1 MVVGHYVDDFT
12 GIENAHTAMS
22 AFESFEEFNE
32 ILGATM
38 KRAKR
43 APPVRALPL
52 LGVILELG
60 PDMVSV
66 SPTPNRRHKLRS
78 LCQKY
83 LVANTL
89 SPTDAGSLA
98 GKATFFNTSCMGRV
112 GRAAVSPVYA
122 RHHASHHVTTV
133 TDSLRAALVTIA
145 RIATNALP
153 RTLPL
158 STDWRPVPLVYADAF
173 FNLGQRSIRQ
183 TDLAQNSVNS
193 QDWKSLAN
201 SSNGF
206 GVLVVPLSGTSVCF
220 QGSMPTEFL
229 SRFATRKQYIF
240 LLEAVAQMLAL
251 FACGSMLSG
260 PYYSFVDNTAAQFAL
275 VKGFTSDPAVNV
287 LSSIFWATAAEI
299 GAGPWFERVTSKAN
313 PADAISRGDCSH
325 AVSMGVREICLDFT
339 EVWPLFLSA
348 VDSHS
353 FADATIGIHIAQIL
367 QEQLGCKRRG

>member
-1 MVVGHYVDDFT
+1 MYRDRPHPCVPLLLRLGNAIGYPNIQGLLDDVTNGFPLLGPITPGECWDDKGVWSPAHVLDKSDFLHANAAHVREGTQTRKPDKHWEDMLDTLISERGQGKIVGPFAAPPNWYVRTVPVDASRMTLEDHRQPLLDPPTDLMAASFAFAIMVVGHYVDDFT

-43 APPVRALPL
+43 APHVRAPPL

-83 LVANTL
+83 LVPNTL

-98 GKATFFNTSCMGRV
+98 GKATFFNTSCTGRV
-112 GRAAVSPVYA
+112 GSAAVSPVYA
-122 RHHASHHVTTV
+122 RHHAGHHVTTL

-173 FNLGQRSIRQ
+173 FNLG
-183 TDLAQNSVNS
+183 
-193 QDWKSLAN
+193 
-201 SSNGF
+201 
-206 GVLVVPLSGTSVCF
+206 
-220 QGSMPTEFL
+220 
-229 SRFATRKQYIF
+229 
-240 LLEAVAQMLAL
+240 
-251 FACGSMLSG
+251 
-260 PYYSFVDNTAAQFAL
+260 
-275 VKGFTSDPAVNV
+275 
-287 LSSIFWATAAEI
+287 
-299 GAGPWFERVTSKAN
+299 
-313 PADAISRGDCSH
+313 
-325 AVSMGVREICLDFT
+325 
-339 EVWPLFLSA
+339 
-348 VDSHS
+348 
-353 FADATIGIHIAQIL
+353 
-367 QEQLGCKRRG
+367 